1 MPWTADAIIRDELF
15 SIERLELH
23 AASLASAQAV
33 TARPPRRRSLDL
45 RLKDNAAFLLAAYR
59 ALAGALR
66 EDLILTQA
74 AEWFIDNYHLV
85 ESQILEIHDDLPPG
99 YYRQLPKLASGPF
112 AGYPRVF
119 GMAWACVA
127 HSDSRFE
134 VETLRRFVRSYQQV
148 EPLTI
153 GELWALAITLRIV
166 LVENLRRLMA
176 HIIKSRDAVIAADQ
190 VADELLHVTDG
201 KSDPD
206 ALVRRVLG
214 QAPIAPAFLVQL
226 VKRLRHQDPQVTPA
240 LLWLESLLAK
250 HQTTPD
256 QIVQDEHQR
265 QGAANVTVR
274 NIITSMRLITDVNW
288 QEFFESVSLVD
299 EVLGV
304 TPVYARMDFPTR
316 NLYRS
321 AVEDL
326 ARGSSKSELAVAHAA
341 VVAAARPANETDR
354 ERDPGYY
361 LIAAG
366 RAHFEREIRYR
377 VAWRDWPRRVV
388 GTLGPLAYI
397 AFVLMAGAAVLA
409 APLWSLSAGGV
420 SPLMLGLFA
429 LFGAVPA
436 IDLAVALVNRS
447 VTRRVGATILPALA
461 LHDGIP
467 GECRTMVVVP
477 TLLTSQAAIEALIER
492 LEVHYLASGRGEIYF
507 ALLADWT
514 DAATEHTPQDEI
526 LLACAQ
532 AGIARLNQRH
542 APPTDGPRFLLY
554 HRRRLWSDSQQCW
567 MGWERKRGK
576 LHELNR
582 LLRGAR
588 DTSFIDTQAVAPFM
602 PAAVRY
608 VITLDSDTRLPRD
621 AASRLIGKMAHPLN
635 APRYDAQ
642 HRAVLEGYAILQP
655 RVTASLP
662 IGREGSLFQRVF
674 SNITG
679 INAYDTAAADVY
691 QDLFGAGS
699 YSGKGI
705 YDIDAFEASLSGRVP
720 EGTLLSHD
728 LFEGTFARAGLVS
741 DIEVIEEFPSEYDVA
756 AARNHR
762 WARGDWQL
770 LPWLLGRGDAARR
783 ETRRLSLLAAW
794 KMLDNLRRTLSAP
807 CTLAAL
813 VAGWLLPLPVSLHW
827 TLFVVG
833 VLALPALLPIFE
845 GIVPR
850 GPRVTFRSY
859 GVGLGK
865 DVGLAL
871 WQVGL
876 MVCFLAHQAWLMADA
891 IARTLY
897 RLFVSHRKLLE
908 WVTAEQSQALGPRSP
923 AQTRARMGGAGMLG
937 LAVILLIGWRGVG
950 TYWLALPFLLLWV
963 ASPLIAR
970 RISLSPKVAGRLPVS
985 PDECRALRLV
995 ARRTWRYFET
1005 FVTPLEHMLPPDNFQ
1020 EDPLPVIAHRTSP
1033 TNMGLYLLSV
1043 VSAREFGWIGGLEA
1057 VERLES
1063 TLSTMQQLTRFR
1075 GHFYNWYD
1083 TRDLRALEPRY
1094 VSSVD
1099 SGNLAAHL
1107 IALART
1113 CEAWCHETTANV
1125 TWRAGVADALMLVR
1139 QAQATALAGA
1149 LIRAQQQAAIAEPLA
1164 AVSVALELADS
1175 AAPATL
1181 DALAARA
1188 EALVVVVNQILLA
1201 PEREDRSD
1209 LSYWASAVLET
1220 VDCWRR
1226 EVRQSPGPEL
1236 TLVPRL
1242 QRLAVAA
1249 ETLGTSM
1256 EFGFLLDD
1264 ERKLL
1269 SIGYRADEGA
1279 LDSNCYDL
1287 LASEARLASF
1297 FAIAKNDVATRHWFR
1312 LGRPV
1317 TSIGRGAALVSWS
1330 GSMFEY
1336 LMPALVMRAP
1346 TGSLLE
1352 QTSRLIVER
1361 QIAFAAAAGVPWG
1374 VSESA
1379 YNARDIALTYQ
1390 YSNFGIPGLG
1400 LKRGLST
1407 NLVIAPYATA
1417 LAAMVEPRAAVSNF
1431 AHLTRLGACGRY
1443 GFYEALDYTR
1453 SRLPEGAGVAIV
1465 RAFMAHHQGM
1475 TLVAISNVLFDGR
1488 MRGRFHADPRIQA
1501 AELLLQERTPRDL
1514 MITRPRAEEVQQAD
1528 RAQSL
1533 QPPELRRVFVTNTR
1547 TPQAHVLSNG
1557 RYSVMLT
1564 SAGGGYSRWQGLAIT
1579 RWREDP
1585 TRDNAGSWL
1594 YLRDVASG
1602 AVWSATYQPCGVEP
1616 AAYAVTFT
1624 EDRVEYV
1631 RRDGTLT
1638 TTLQVLVSPEH
1649 DAEVRRISI
1658 TNAGKQ
1664 ARELEVT
1671 SACEL
1676 VLAPAASDLAHPAFS
1691 KLFVET
1697 RYLPN
1702 CGALIATRRRREPGE
1717 QEIWAAHQLVD
1728 GGSRE
1733 PLEYETDRA
1742 RFIGRCRED
1751 DAPLGVMKGARLSNT
1766 TGTVLDAMFALRHR
1780 VVVEPGAT
1788 VNLSFWT
1795 MVASSRAELIDLL
1808 DKHHDVNSHAR
1819 AATLAW
1825 TQAQAQLMH
1834 LGISSEEA
1842 NLFQHLSGRILYADP
1857 GQRPP
1862 SAMIVAGMGPRDA
1875 LWAEGI
1881 SGDFPI
1887 VLVKTGHLEDLAFV
1901 SQLLQAH
1908 EFWRLK
1914 QLQVDLVILNERA
1927 SSYVQDLQS
1936 ALETAVRM
1944 SRPWPAA
1951 GDAQASGKV
1960 FVLRADLVSARSREV
1975 LSAVARVV
1983 LIADRGSLAA
1993 QLDRLPDFPFPQ
2005 PRPLIPRPIV
2015 RPGAPAATG
2024 ETPEFF
2030 NSLGGFTDDGRE
2042 YLVQL
2047 RGEDCTPAPWINV
2060 LANAHFGTQ
2069 IGAEGS
2075 AYTWSGN
2082 SRENQLTPWSNDPV
2096 SDPTGEAFY
2105 VRDEISGELF
2115 SPTRAPLHEGV
2126 GIYTARHGQ
2135 GYSCFEH
2142 RASDLVFQ
2150 LTVLVAL
2157 DDPVKLSV
2165 LTLRNTGTQLR
2176 RLSVTAYLEWVLGV
2190 ARSASGPLV
2199 LTSID
2204 PVSGAMFARHPMNLS
2219 FGSRVAFA
2227 DLAGRQTQW
2236 TADRREFLGR
2246 HGKLA
2251 RPAALS
2257 GLAPMFSGR
2266 TGGGLDPCCAL
2277 RTFIELKPG
2286 ASDDIVLLLGQ
2297 ADSAEAAGDLVTR
2310 FRATPPQTVLAA
2322 VKDYWSRTLGTLEV
2336 RSPDRAFDLMLNRW
2350 LLYQTLACRMWARAA
2365 FYQASGAYGFR
2376 DQLQDSM
2383 ALVIA
2388 QPALA
2393 REHLLLAASRQY
2405 PQGDVQHWWVPTTGQ
2420 GVRTRISDDR
2430 VWLVQVALH
2439 YARTT
2444 GDSDVFDEPVC
2455 FIEGPALE
2463 AAAHESFGAVER
2475 TNYQL
2480 SLFEHC
2486 ARALEAS
2493 LAVGAHGLPLMGT
2506 GDWNDGM
2513 NRVGAEGRGESV
2525 WLGWMLYATLMA
2537 FAPLAEARGEQA
2549 YADRWR
2555 AHASALKAAL
2565 ESAGWDGAWYRRAY
2579 FDDGTAL
2586 GSVAGDECRIDSIA
2600 QSWSVLSGAAD
2611 PQRALLAMTALDAHL
2626 IRREDRLALLFTPP
2640 FDATHHDPGYVKAYP
2655 PGVRENGG
2663 QYTHAATWSIFAYAA
2678 LGKGDKAAELFGL
2691 LNPIHHADSAA
2702 GMQRYRVEPYVVAAD
2717 IYSVAPHVGRGGWTW
2732 YTGAAGWL
2740 YRAGIEAMLGFH
2752 LQGQRLLMAPCIPAH
2767 WPRVDLVFRYRS
2779 ARYEIAIENPDA
2791 VCSGVCSVSLDGA
2804 VQLDATAPI
2813 TLKDDG
2819 ASHRLVVSL
2828 GRAPS

>member
-1 MPWTADAIIRDELF
+1 M
-15 SIERLELH
+15 
-23 AASLASAQAV
+23 
-33 TARPPRRRSLDL
+33 
-45 RLKDNAAFLLAAYR
+45 
-59 ALAGALR
+59 
-66 EDLILTQA
+66 
-74 AEWFIDNYHLV
+74 
-85 ESQILEIHDDLPPG
+85 
-99 YYRQLPKLASGPF
+99 
-112 AGYPRVF
+112 
-119 GMAWACVA
+119 
-127 HSDSRFE
+127 
-134 VETLRRFVRSYQQV
+134 
-148 EPLTI
+148 
-153 GELWALAITLRIV
+153 
-166 LVENLRRLMA
+166 
-176 HIIKSRDAVIAADQ
+176 
-190 VADELLHVTDG
+190 
-201 KSDPD
+201 
-206 ALVRRVLG
+206 
-214 QAPIAPAFLVQL
+214 
-226 VKRLRHQDPQVTPA
+226 
-240 LLWLESLLAK
+240 
-250 HQTTPD
+250 
-256 QIVQDEHQR
+256 
-265 QGAANVTVR
+265 
-274 NIITSMRLITDVNW
+274 
-288 QEFFESVSLVD
+288 
-299 EVLGV
+299 
-304 TPVYARMDFPTR
+304 
-316 NLYRS
+316 
-321 AVEDL
+321 
-326 ARGSSKSELAVAHAA
+326 
-341 VVAAARPANETDR
+341 
-354 ERDPGYY
+354 
-361 LIAAG
+361 
-366 RAHFEREIRYR
+366 
-377 VAWRDWPRRVV
+377 
-388 GTLGPLAYI
+388 
-397 AFVLMAGAAVLA
+397 
-409 APLWSLSAGGV
+409 
-420 SPLMLGLFA
+420 
-429 LFGAVPA
+429 
-436 IDLAVALVNRS
+436 
-447 VTRRVGATILPALA
+447 
-461 LHDGIP
+461 
-467 GECRTMVVVP
+467 
-477 TLLTSQAAIEALIER
+477 
-492 LEVHYLASGRGEIYF
+492 
-507 ALLADWT
+507 
-514 DAATEHTPQDEI
+514 
-526 LLACAQ
+526 
-532 AGIARLNQRH
+532 
-542 APPTDGPRFLLY
+542 
-554 HRRRLWSDSQQCW
+554 
-567 MGWERKRGK
+567 
-576 LHELNR
+576 
-582 LLRGAR
+582 
-588 DTSFIDTQAVAPFM
+588 APFV
-602 PAAVRY
+602 PPAVRY
-608 VITLDSDTRLPRD
+608 VITLDSDTRLPRE

-635 APRYDAQ
+635 APRYDPQ
-642 HRAVLEGYAILQP
+642 SRAVVDGYAILQP

-662 IGREGSLFQRVF
+662 IGREGSVFQRVF

-705 YDIDAFEASLSGRVP
+705 YDVDAFEASLSGRVP

-728 LFEGTFARAGLVS
+728 LFEGSFARAGLVS
-741 DIEVIEEFPSEYDVA
+741 DIEVIEEFPSEYDVV

-783 ETRRLSLLAAW
+783 ELRTLSLLGAW
-794 KMLDNLRRTLSAP
+794 KMIDNLRRTLSAP

-813 VAGWLLPLPVSLHW
+813 VAGWMLPLPLSLRW

-833 VLALPALLPIFE
+833 TLTLPALLPVLA
-845 GIVPR
+845 GILPR
-850 GPRVTFRSY
+850 GPRVTVRSY
-859 GVGLGK
+859 VVGLGK
-865 DVGLAL
+865 DVSLAC

-876 MVCFLAHQAWLMADA
+876 MLSFLAHQAWLMSDA
-891 IARTLY
+891 IVRTLY
-897 RLFVSHRKLLE
+897 RLFVSHRNLLE
-908 WVTAEQSQALGPRSP
+908 WVTAEQTQRAGPGSVALTLRRTGRV
-923 AQTRARMGGAGMLG
+923 GAFS
-937 LAVILLIGWRGVG
+937 LAILLAIAGLGVG
-950 TYWLALPFLLLWV
+950 TSWVALPFLLLWF

-985 PDECRALRLV
+985 RDECLALRLV
-995 ARRTWRYFET
+995 ARRTWRYFES

-1020 EDPLPVIAHRTSP
+1020 EDPLPVVAHRTSP

-1043 VSAREFGWIGGLEA
+1043 VSARDFGWIGRLEA
-1057 VERLES
+1057 IERLES
-1063 TLSTMQQLTRFR
+1063 TLSTMQQMARFR

-1113 CEAWCHETTANV
+1113 CEAWCDETTANV
-1125 TWRAGVADALMLVR
+1125 TWRAGVADALELVR
-1139 QAQATALAGA
+1139 QALATALAGLRTSA
-1149 LIRAQQQAAIAEPLA
+1149 RERTAIAGA
-1164 AVSVALELADS
+1164 ITAVSLALELADS
-1175 AAPATL
+1175 AEPATL

-1188 EALVVVVNQILLA
+1188 QALVMSLEHIPLERASEVLA
-1201 PEREDRSD
+1201 D
-1209 LSYWASAVLET
+1209 LQYWAAAVSET

-1226 EVRQSPGPEL
+1226 EVSLSPGPER

-1249 ETLGTSM
+1249 ETLGTAM
-1256 EFGFLLDD
+1256 EFGFLLDE

-1279 LDSNCYDL
+1279 LDSSCYDL

-1379 YNARDIALTYQ
+1379 YNARDMAMTYQ

-1400 LKRGLST
+1400 LKRGLSV

-1431 AHLTRLGACGRY
+1431 AHLARLGACGRY
-1443 GFYEALDYTR
+1443 GYYEALDYTR
-1453 SRLPEGAGVAIV
+1453 SRLPEGEGVAIV

-1475 TLVAISNVLFDGR
+1475 TLVAIANVLFDGR
-1488 MRGRFHADPRIQA
+1488 MRGRFHADTRVQA

-1514 MITRPRAEEVQQAD
+1514 MTTQPRAEEVEHPVLSPSA
-1528 RAQSL
+1528 
-1533 QPPELRRVFVTNTR
+1533 QPPELRRVFVTHTR

-1564 SAGGGYSRWQGLAIT
+1564 SAGSGYSRWQNLAIT

-1585 TRDNAGSWL
+1585 TRDADGSWI

-1616 AAYAVTFT
+1616 AAYAVTFA

-1658 TNAGKQ
+1658 VNAGTQ

-1691 KLFVET
+1691 KLFVKT
-1697 RYLPN
+1697 GYLPG
-1702 CGALIATRRRREPGE
+1702 CGALIATRRRREAGE
-1717 QEIWAAHQLVD
+1717 QEVWAAHQLVD
-1728 GGSRE
+1728 GGSRQ

-1742 RFIGRCRED
+1742 RFVGRCRED
-1751 DAPLGVMKGARLSNT
+1751 NAPVGVMNGARLSNT
-1766 TGTVLDAMFALRHR
+1766 TGNVLDAMFALRHR
-1780 VVVEPGAT
+1780 VVVAPGAT
-1788 VNLSFWT
+1788 VSLSFWT

-1808 DKHHDVNSHAR
+1808 DKHHDANSHTR

-1834 LGISSEEA
+1834 LGISSDEA

-1887 VLVKTGHLEDLAFV
+1887 VLVKTGHLEDLDFV

-1914 QLQVDLVILNERA
+1914 RLQVDLVILNERA

-1944 SRPWPAA
+1944 SRPWPVAV
-1951 GDAQASGKV
+1951 DDHASGKV

-1983 LIADRGSLAA
+1983 LIADRGSLAS
-1993 QLDRLPDFPFPQ
+1993 QLERLPDFPFPQ
-2005 PRPLIPRPIV
+2005 PRQIMRRPVV
-2015 RPGAPAATG
+2015 RLSAPPATG

-2047 RGEDCTPAPWINV
+2047 QGEERTPAPWINV
-2060 LANAHFGTQ
+2060 MANAHFGCQ
-2069 IGAEGS
+2069 ISAEGS
-2075 AYTWSGN
+2075 GYTWSEN

-2096 SDPTGEAFY
+2096 SDPTGEAFF
-2105 VRDEISGELF
+2105 VRDEISGELL

-2126 GIYTARHGQ
+2126 GSYTARHGQ
-2135 GYSCFEH
+2135 GYSGFEH
-2142 RASDLVFQ
+2142 RASDLVLT

-2165 LTLRNTGTQLR
+2165 LTIRNTGTQSR

-2190 ARSASGPLV
+2190 ARSASGPLL

-2204 PVSGAMFARHPMNLS
+2204 PATGAMFAQHPMNLS

-2246 HGKLA
+2246 HGQLA

-2257 GLAPMFSGR
+2257 GLAPAFSGR

-2286 ASDDIVLLLGQ
+2286 ASDELVLLLGQ
-2297 ADSAEAAGDLVTR
+2297 AASAEAGRALVKR
-2310 FRATPPQTVLAA
+2310 FRSTPPQTVLAA
-2322 VKDYWSRTLGTLEV
+2322 VKDYWSHTLGTLEV

-2350 LLYQTLACRMWARAA
+2350 LLYQTLACRLWARAA

-2430 VWLVQVALH
+2430 VWLVYAALH
-2439 YARTT
+2439 YARST
-2444 GDSDVFDEPVC
+2444 GDFAVFDEPVC
-2455 FIEGPALE
+2455 FIEGPALD
-2463 AAAHESFGAVER
+2463 ATAHESFGATER
-2475 TNYQL
+2475 TNYQD

-2513 NRVGAEGRGESV
+2513 NRVGAGGHGESV
-2525 WLGWMLYATLMA
+2525 WLGWMLYGTLMA
-2537 FAPLAEARGEQA
+2537 FVPLAEARGEQA
-2549 YADRWR
+2549 HADRWR
-2555 AHASALKAAL
+2555 AHAIALKAAL

-2586 GSVAGDECRIDSIA
+2586 GSVASDECRIDSIA

-2640 FDATHHDPGYVKAYP
+2640 FDATHHDPGYVKSYP

-2678 LGKGDKAAELFGL
+2678 LGKGDKAGELFSL

-2702 GMQRYRVEPYVVAAD
+2702 AMQRYRVEPYVVAAD

-2740 YRAGIEAMLGFH
+2740 YRAGIEAILGFH
-2752 LQGQRLLMAPCIPAH
+2752 LQGEQLLIAPCIPAH

-2791 VCSGVCSVSLDGA
+2791 VCSGVGRVTVDGELQRDPA
-2804 VQLDATAPI
+2804 APVA
-2813 TLKDDG
+2813 LKDDG
-2819 ASHRLVVSL
+2819 ASHRLRVIL
-2828 GRAPS
+2828 GPASS